1 MMSLS
6 AAQMQEQLGPVVPV
20 DDDDPSMAL
29 ALPIVKTYR
38 FNSIRDAQ
46 TCKIFQKCRT
56 NFFPKCRN
64 LNGNNSMVGVC
75 SIYYVTQ

>member
-29 ALPIVKTYR
+29 ALPIVKTSAYR
-38 FNSIRDAQ
+38 SESILYFVR
-46 TCKIFQKCRT
+46 
-56 NFFPKCRN
+56 
-64 LNGNNSMVGVC
+64 LG
-75 SIYYVTQ
+75 

>member
-20 DDDDPSMAL
+20 DDDDPSMSL

-38 FNSIRDAQ
+38 FNSIKLLRLIEKI
-46 TCKIFQKCRT
+46 TKIFIK
-56 NFFPKCRN
+56 
-64 LNGNNSMVGVC
+64 
-75 SIYYVTQ
+75 

>member
-20 DDDDPSMAL
+20 DDDDPSMAM

-38 FNSIRDAQ
+38 SVSRLGYTLLRKKLNIFYLLQRFN
-46 TCKIFQKCRT
+46 F
-56 NFFPKCRN
+56 
-64 LNGNNSMVGVC
+64 
-75 SIYYVTQ
+75 